1 MGADQCDSLGSA
13 VAGMLTG
20 AWRESPPELAM
31 SPEERNAVL
40 PLLLGS
46 GAGALAWWRIRQRNE
61 PMCVAGIEQLRQAY
75 WHSSI
80 HAAKQEREVVEV
92 FKVLRSAGIEPI
104 LIKGWAIARAYP
116 ETGLRPAGDI
126 DLCFPPAQYAKA
138 RSVLNT
144 PEYQQY
150 WIDLEHDEVD
160 KLDERSFQELYRCSE
175 LVKLENTE
183 VRVLGAEDHLR
194 ILCFHLLKHGAW
206 RPLWLCDVSAALESR
221 PPRFDWDRCLGRNNR
236 RANWVLCAL
245 GLAHQLLGA
254 RLGDAP
260 VKSGA
265 SSLPGWL
272 IPSVLKQWNAP
283 YPPNL
288 PLIGVQIRKHVRE
301 PIKLLKEIRKRW
313 PNPIQ
318 ATVDANREFDGV
330 PRLPFQIGYCI
341 VRAARLL
348 PELVRFSQRHD

>member
-1 MGADQCDSLGSA
+1 MGTHKFDSLGGA
-13 VAGMLTG
+13 VAGVLTG
-20 AWRESPPELAM
+20 AWRESPPQLTM
-31 SPEERNAVL
+31 SPEEIDAVM

-46 GAGALAWWRIRQRNE
+46 GAGALAWWRIRQRSGTE
-61 PMCVAGIEQLRQAY
+61 GVAAIEQLRQAY
-75 WHSSI
+75 LHSSI
-80 HAAKQEREVVEV
+80 YAAKHEREVAEI

-116 ETGLRPAGDI
+116 ETGLRPPGDI
-126 DLCFPPAQYAKA
+126 DLCVSPEQTAAA
-138 RSVLNT
+138 GVILNT

-150 WIDLEHDEVD
+150 RIDLEHDEVET
-160 KLDERSFQELYRCSE
+160 LDERSFQELYSASE

-221 PPRFDWDRCLGRNNR
+221 APRFDWDRCLGRNKR
-236 RANWVLCAL
+236 RAHWVLCAI
-245 GLAHQLLGA
+245 GLAHQLLDA

-260 VKSGA
+260 VKAGA
-265 SSLPGWL
+265 SDLPGWL
-272 IPSVLKQWNAP
+272 IPSVLDQWNAP

-288 PLIGVQIRKHVRE
+288 GAPIRESFWDPV
-301 PIKLLKEIRKRW
+301 KLFTAARKRW

-318 ATVDANREFDGV
+318 ATVATEGRLNGV
-330 PRLPFQIGYCI
+330 PRLPFQIGNCI
-341 VRAARLL
+341 MRAARLL
-348 PELVRFSQRHD
+348 PELVRSSHRYD

>member
-1 MGADQCDSLGSA
+1 
-13 VAGMLTG
+13 
-20 AWRESPPELAM
+20 M
-31 SPEERNAVL
+31 SPGEINAVM

-46 GAGALAWWRIRQRNE
+46 GAGALAWWRISRRSE
-61 PMCVAGIEQLRQAY
+61 PMRIAAIEQLRHAY

-104 LIKGWAIARAYP
+104 LIKGWAIARAYS

-126 DLCFPPAQYAKA
+126 DLCVSPEHHATA
-138 RSVLNT
+138 RAVLNT

-221 PPRFDWDRCLGRNNR
+221 PPRFDWDRCLGGNKR

-245 GLAHQLLGA
+245 GLAHQLLDA

-260 VKSGA
+260 VKAGA
-265 SSLPGWL
+265 SGLPGWL
-272 IPSVLKQWNAP
+272 IPSVLDQWNAP
-283 YPPNL
+283 YPPDL
-288 PLIGVQIRKHVRE
+288 GAPIREYVWE
-301 PIKLLKEIRKRW
+301 PVKLFKAIRKRW

-318 ATVDANREFDGV
+318 ATVAADGRLNGV
-330 PRLPFQIGYCI
+330 PRLPFQIGNCI

-348 PELVRFSQRHD
+348 PELVGFSQRS

>member
-1 MGADQCDSLGSA
+1 
-13 VAGMLTG
+13 
-20 AWRESPPELAM
+20 M
-31 SPEERNAVL
+31 SPGEIDAVM

-46 GAGALAWWRIRQRNE
+46 GAGALAWRRISPRSGTE
-61 PMCVAGIEQLRQAY
+61 SFAAIEQLRHAY
-75 WHSSI
+75 LYNCI
-80 HAAKQEREVVEV
+80 CAAKHERQVAEI

-116 ETGLRPAGDI
+116 ETGLRPSGDI
-126 DLCFPPAQYAKA
+126 DLCVSPEQAAAAKPI
-138 RSVLNT
+138 LNT

-160 KLDERSFQELYRCSE
+160 TLDERSFQELYSSSE

-183 VRVLGAEDHLR
+183 VRVLSAEDHLR

-206 RPLWLCDVSAALESR
+206 RPLWLCDVSVALESR
-221 PPRFDWDRCLGRNNR
+221 SPRFDWDRCLGRNKR
-236 RANWVLCAL
+236 RANWVLCAI
-245 GLAHQLLGA
+245 GLAHQLLDA

-260 VKSGA
+260 VKAGA
-265 SSLPGWL
+265 SGLPGWL
-272 IPSVLKQWNAP
+272 VPSVLDQWNAP

-288 PLIGVQIRKHVRE
+288 GAPIGEYMWE
-301 PIKLLKEIRKRW
+301 PVKLFKAIRKRW

-318 ATVDANREFDGV
+318 ATVAADGRLNGV
-330 PRLPFQIGYCI
+330 PRLPFQIGNCI

-348 PELVRFSQRHD
+348 PELVRSSQRNDC